1 MDQALTCSWRILISI
16 KLEQLEFKLEKIIRI
31 QKHAGEVG
39 KLFIFLL
46 QDENINITQV
56 FPSNVN
62 FRFQRIHFELVR
74 FSFLENN
81 SLNTIIPQFFCFS
94 RCLPKNP
101 LGQTY
106 VFDYKTICPDV
117 SDQVKHKISKRNA
130 KNSRN
135 HGFLQLSYGNRFATE
150 GR

>member
-101 LGQTY
+101 LGQK
-106 VFDYKTICPDV
+106 FFEFKKFPG
-117 SDQVKHKISKRNA
+117 QHFLWGQKNFWVKNILGQIFFTKFFGLWWLI
-130 KNSRN
+130 
-135 HGFLQLSYGNRFATE
+135 
-150 GR
+150 